1 MNGDRLNEPK
11 GGINLLV
18 VGFEY
23 AGHHHFYTFLPD
35 GAAAVIQAAA
45 RHATAGRFPPV
56 MVHSIGRLV
65 QEALDSLAK

>member
-11 GGINLLV
+11 GKNNLLV

-23 AGHHHFYTFLPD
+23 EGHHHFYTFLPD

-45 RHATAGRFPPV
+45 RHAAARRFPP
-56 MVHSIGRLV
+56 MIVHSIGRLV